1 MSLSHVTYIVR
12 YFLHT
17 TPYVSHSTY
26 YLSPITDPRL
36 PSLIYN
42 SFTSHFSYHVSHS
55 YEIYTLCVPFIT
67 FWHISNVA
75 CHMLSLA
82 YFMSDNLMHVTYHR
96 LCQDISSYTSPIII
110 TYYIVHITYNMSRNH
125 MTYIWNCLLH
135 ITPYV
140 SHSTYYLSQILDFIS
155 LVYDPFISHVGY
167 HVSHCCEIYTFV
179 SPWSPFDTYLISDV
193 AYHMSSLAYY
203 MSDNLMHITY
213 TDCIKIFQVTHY
225 LSSLP
230 ITSYISHITCHYHI
244 LHI

>member
-1 MSLSHVTYIVR
+1 MSLSHVTYIAR

-26 YLSPITDPRL
+26 YLAPITDPRL

-140 SHSTYYLSQILDFIS
+140 SHSTYYLSHMTYPRFHIASLWSFHIACRIS
-155 LVYDPFISHVGY
+155 RVTLLWDIHFCVPLITFWHLSHIRCCISHVIPCLL
-167 HVSHCCEIYTFV
+167 HVR
-179 SPWSPFDTYLISDV
+179 
-193 AYHMSSLAYY
+193 
-203 MSDNLMHITY
+203 
-213 TDCIKIFQVTHY
+213 
-225 LSSLP
+225 
-230 ITSYISHITCHYHI
+230 
-244 LHI
+244 